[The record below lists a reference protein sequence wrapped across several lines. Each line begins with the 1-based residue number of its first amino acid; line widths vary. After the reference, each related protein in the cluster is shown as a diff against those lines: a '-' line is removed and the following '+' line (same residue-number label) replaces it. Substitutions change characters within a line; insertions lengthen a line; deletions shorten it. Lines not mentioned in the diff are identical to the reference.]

1 MSPDPLVELL
11 PVHLRLALSYAPARA
26 RALTLGLFALDCRLA
41 GIVRGTRE
49 TLLGQVRLAW
59 WRDRLCEKPEA
70 WPEGEPVLA
79 VLRLWGAEAGAL
91 SALVDGWE
99 GLLGDPPL
107 QGDAL
112 ERLADGRAS
121 AFGALARLLQADP
134 DEAIRA
140 ARGWALVDLSGK
152 LGDPSERSAAR
163 ELADQLDW
171 RRNRLPRSLR
181 PLAVLHGLA
190 RRAMRRGEGDLL
202 AGGGAGLVALRL
214 GLLGR

>member
-1 MSPDPLVELL
+1 MSPDPLLELL
-11 PVHLRLALSYAPARA
+11 PVHLRLALSYAPVRT

-49 TLLGQVRLAW
+49 PLLGQVRLAW
-59 WRDRLCEKPEA
+59 WRDRLGEKPEA

-79 VLRLWGAEAGAL
+79 ALRLWGAETGAL
-91 SALVDGWE
+91 SAMVDGWE
-99 GLLGDPPL
+99 GLLGEPL
-107 QGDAL
+107 DGDAL
-112 ERLADGRAS
+112 ERFADGRAN

-134 DEAIRA
+134 DEAMRA

-152 LGDPSERSAAR
+152 LGDPSERSVAR

-171 RRNRLPRSLR
+171 QRCRLPRSLR
-181 PLAVLHGLA
+181 PLAMLHGLA
-190 RRAMRRGEGDLL
+190 RRAMLRGEGELL
-202 AGGGAGLVALRL
+202 AGGTAGLVALRL

>member
-11 PVHLRLALSYAPARA
+11 PVHLRLALSYAPVRA

-49 TLLGQVRLAW
+49 PLLGQVRLAW
-59 WRDRLCEKPEA
+59 WRDRLGEKPEA

-79 VLRLWGAEAGAL
+79 VLRLWGAETGAL

-99 GLLGDPPL
+99 SLLGDPPL
-107 QGDAL
+107 DGDAL
-112 ERLADGRAS
+112 ERFADGRAN

-134 DEAIRA
+134 DEAMRA

-171 RRNRLPRSLR
+171 RRSRLPRSLR
-181 PLAVLHGLA
+181 PLAMLHGLA
-190 RRAMRRGEGDLL
+190 RRAMLRGEGELL
-202 AGGGAGLVALRL
+202 AGGAAGLVALRL

>member
-1 MSPDPLVELL
+1 MSPDPLLELL
-11 PVHLRLALSYAPARA
+11 PVHLRLALSYAPVRT

-49 TLLGQVRLAW
+49 PLLGQVRLAW
-59 WRDRLCEKPEA
+59 WRDRLGEKPEA

-79 VLRLWGAEAGAL
+79 VLRLWGAETGAL

-99 GLLGDPPL
+99 SLLGDPPL
-107 QGDAL
+107 DGDAL
-112 ERLADGRAS
+112 EQFADGRGS

-134 DEAIRA
+134 GEAMRT

-152 LGDPSERSAAR
+152 LGDPSERAAAR
-163 ELADQLDW
+163 ELAGQLDW
-171 RRNRLPRSLR
+171 QRCRLPRSLR
-181 PLAVLHGLA
+181 PLAMLHGLA
-190 RRAMRRGEGDLL
+190 RRAMLRGEGELL
-202 AGGGAGLVALRL
+202 AGGAAGLVALRL

>member
-1 MSPDPLVELL
+1 MSPDPLLELM
-11 PVHLRLALSYAPARA
+11 PVHLRLALSYAPVRT

-49 TLLGQVRLAW
+49 PLLGQVKLAW
-59 WRDRLCEKPEA
+59 WRDRLGEKAEA

-79 VLRLWGAEAGAL
+79 ALRLWGAETGAL
-91 SALVDGWE
+91 SAMVDGWE
-99 GLLGDPPL
+99 GLLGEPL
-107 QGDAL
+107 DGDAL
-112 ERLADGRAS
+112 ERFADGRAS

-134 DEAIRA
+134 DEAMRA

-152 LGDPSERSAAR
+152 LGDPSERSVAQ

-171 RRNRLPRSLR
+171 QRCRLPRSLR
-181 PLAVLHGLA
+181 PLAILHGLA
-190 RRAMRRGEGDLL
+190 RRAMLRGEGELL
-202 AGGGAGLVALRL
+202 AGGTAGLVALRL

>member
-1 MSPDPLVELL
+1 MSTDPLLELL
-11 PVHLRLALSYAPARA
+11 PVHLRLALSYAPVGA

-41 GIVRGTRE
+41 EIVRGTRE
-49 TLLGQVRLAW
+49 PLLGQIRLAW
-59 WRDRLCEKPEA
+59 WRDRLCEKAEA

-79 VLRLWGAEAGAL
+79 ALRLWGAEARAL

-107 QGDAL
+107 QGDEL
-112 ERLADGRAS
+112 ERFVDGRAR
-121 AFGALARLLQADP
+121 AFGALARLLRADP
-134 DEAIRA
+134 GETMRA
-140 ARGWALVDLSGK
+140 ARGWALVDLSRK
-152 LGDPSERSAAR
+152 LGDPSERSTAR

-171 RRNRLPRSLR
+171 RRSRLPRSLR
-181 PLAVLHGLA
+181 PLAMLHGLA
-190 RRAMRRGEGDLL
+190 RRAMRRGEGELL

>member
-11 PVHLRLALSYAPARA
+11 PVHLRLALSYAPVRA

-49 TLLGQVRLAW
+49 PLLGQVRLAW
-59 WRDRLCEKPEA
+59 WRDRLGEKPEA

-79 VLRLWGAEAGAL
+79 ALRMWGAEAGAL
-91 SALVDGWE
+91 SAMVDGWE
-99 GLLGDPPL
+99 GLLGEPL
-107 QGDAL
+107 DGDAL
-112 ERLADGRAS
+112 ERFADGRAN

-134 DEAIRA
+134 DEAMRA

-152 LGDPSERSAAR
+152 LGDPSERSVAR

-171 RRNRLPRSLR
+171 RRSRLPRSLR
-181 PLAVLHGLA
+181 PLAMLHGLA
-190 RRAMRRGEGDLL
+190 RRAMLRGEGELL
-202 AGGGAGLVALRL
+202 AGGAAGLVALRL

>member
-1 MSPDPLVELL
+1 MSPDPLLELL
-11 PVHLRLALSYAPARA
+11 PVHLRLALSYAPVRT

-49 TLLGQVRLAW
+49 PLLGQVRLAW
-59 WRDRLCEKPEA
+59 WRDRLGEKPEV

-79 VLRLWGAEAGAL
+79 ALRMWGAEAGAL
-91 SALVDGWE
+91 SAMVDGWE
-99 GLLGDPPL
+99 GLLGEPL
-107 QGDAL
+107 DGDAL
-112 ERLADGRAS
+112 ERFADGRAN

-134 DEAIRA
+134 DEAMRT

-171 RRNRLPRSLR
+171 RSSRLPRSLR
-181 PLAVLHGLA
+181 PLAMLHGLA
-190 RRAMRRGEGDLL
+190 RRAMLRGEGELL
-202 AGGGAGLVALRL
+202 AGGAAGLVALRL

>member
-1 MSPDPLVELL
+1 MSPDPLLELL
-11 PVHLRLALSYAPARA
+11 PVHLRLALSYAPVRA

-49 TLLGQVRLAW
+49 PLLGQVRLAW
-59 WRDRLCEKPEA
+59 WRDRLGEKPEA

-79 VLRLWGAEAGAL
+79 VLRLWGAETGAL

-99 GLLGDPPL
+99 SLLGDPPL
-107 QGDAL
+107 DGDAL
-112 ERLADGRAS
+112 ERFADGRAN

-134 DEAIRA
+134 DEAMRA

-171 RRNRLPRSLR
+171 RRSRLPRSLR
-181 PLAVLHGLA
+181 PLAMLHGLA
-190 RRAMRRGEGDLL
+190 RRAMLRGEGELL
-202 AGGGAGLVALRL
+202 AGGAAGLVALRL